1 MKTRNE
7 VEEQRIYYANTA
19 LEYEEMHLLEMDEH
33 FLALSLLVG
42 VIDYLGVKSV
52 LDIGSGTGRAIRYL
66 KKYRPDLYIVGV
78 EPVKEL
84 REVGYRSGLSED
96 ELREGDALDL
106 DFNTGEFDL
115 VCEFAV
121 LHHVKHPE
129 KVVSEML
136 RVAKKA
142 VFISDANNFGQ
153 GSLAARTLKQI
164 LHAVGLWGLAD
175 WIKTRGKGYTFSNDD
190 GIAYSYSV
198 FKNYHQISLSCE
210 RIHLMNT
217 GKGGRSLYRSAPH
230 LALLGIKNSN
240 S

>member
-7 VEEQRIYYANTA
+7 VEEQRSYYANTA

-66 KKYRPDLYIVGV
+66 KRYRPDLYIVGI

-84 REVGYRSGLSED
+84 REVGYRGGLSED
-96 ELREGDALDL
+96 ELREGDALAL
-106 DFNTGEFDL
+106 DFEAGEFDL

-129 KVVSEML
+129 KVVAEML

-153 GSLAARTLKQI
+153 GSLPARMLKQC
-164 LHAVGLWGLAD
+164 LAALGLWGLAD
-175 WIKTRGKGYTFSNDD
+175 WIKTRGKGYTISKED
-190 GIAYSYSV
+190 GLAYSYSV
-198 FKNYHQISLSCE
+198 FNNYAQISSECE
-210 RIHLMNT
+210 RVHLVNT

-230 LALLGIKNSN
+230 LALLGIKS
-240 S
+240 SGA